1 MARRQEGLEK
11 NNINKS
17 NLNLNFIYFDKV
29 VWGFKFYLKTGACAF
44 S

>member
-11 NNINKS
+11 NNIYKS
-17 NLNLNFIYFDKV
+17 SFNLNFDKV
-29 VWGFKFYLKTGACAF
+29 VWGFKYYLKSGACAF